1 MTGLIHQTTKLVIF
15 CILGI
20 GAATS
25 TLAAPPTPISACPY
39 TISTPGSYAVTQNL
53 SVSSIGGNC
62 ISLVPPLA
70 GVSIDL
76 QNHSI
81 TGSGPNN
88 TGAGAGISCF
98 LTSSGAKCD
107 NVIIVNGTISKFPS
121 AGISIAGDGNIV
133 SGVTATANGGFG
145 VVLGARVGNRT
156 NMVDAVTANGNG
168 SDGIQLGASAFGNAN
183 HSVSN
188 SSADGN
194 GGDGII
200 AFGSVNN
207 CEASNNAQVGL
218 TGTFVSDSKARN
230 NGGAGI
236 VGLGGYAGVFSS
248 TATGNGGGGITA
260 FSGGNVV
267 NNAAQNNDGIG
278 IQLLC
283 PGLGLQQHRQFQHRG
298 RHRADRFDLRAVWQQ
313 ASAVGGSQKKEQGRH
328 FNFVRVL
335 RRFSGL
341 DKYLV
346 RVTSLEIATQPTV
359 PPDGVIDG

>member
-15 CILGI
+15 CFLGT

-53 SVSSIGGNC
+53 SASSIGGNC
-62 ISLVPPLA
+62 ISLMAPLA

-98 LTSSGAKCD
+98 LTSSGDKCD
-107 NVIIVNGTISKFPS
+107 SVIIVNGTISKF
-121 AGISIAGDGNIV
+121 AQEGISLVGNGNIIA
-133 SGVTATANGGFG
+133 GVTASANGDG
-145 VVLGARVGNRT
+145 VRVNATGVGNRP
-156 NMVDAVTANGNG
+156 NVVDGVTANGNG
-168 SDGIQLGASAFGNAN
+168 RDGITAGGNGTAN
-183 HSVSN
+183 SVSN

-194 GGDGII
+194 GGNGIFASGI
-200 AFGSVNN
+200 VSN
-207 CEASNNAQVGL
+207 CEASNNGQAGL

-230 NGGAGI
+230 NAGVGI
-236 VGLGGYAGVFSS
+236 VGLGGYTGVLNS
-248 TATGNGGGGITA
+248 TATGNGGGGIT
-260 FSGGNVV
+260 FVPSQTNGPGGNVV

-283 PGLGLQQHRQFQHRG
+283 PVSVYNNI
-298 RHRADRFDLRAVWQQ
+298 AN
-313 ASAVGGSQKKEQGRH
+313 SNTGGDI
-328 FNFVRVL
+328 V
-335 RRFSGL
+335 
-341 DKYLV
+341 
-346 RVTSLEIATQPTV
+346 PTDSTCELFGNK
-359 PPDGVIDG
+359 PAP

>member
-62 ISLVPPLA
+62 TSLVPPLA

-156 NMVDAVTANGNG
+156 DRERDTPKRLSLVHQAEAIMEQNPPLLPVAWERINEIWYNHVRVSTQPH
-168 SDGIQLGASAFGNAN
+168 ISA
-183 HSVSN
+183 
-188 SSADGN
+188 
-194 GGDGII
+194 
-200 AFGSVNN
+200 
-207 CEASNNAQVGL
+207 
-218 TGTFVSDSKARN
+218 
-230 NGGAGI
+230 
-236 VGLGGYAGVFSS
+236 SS
-248 TATGNGGGGITA
+248 TSCVWIR
-260 FSGGNVV
+260 SG
-267 NNAAQNNDGIG
+267 
-278 IQLLC
+278 
-283 PGLGLQQHRQFQHRG
+283 
-298 RHRADRFDLRAVWQQ
+298 
-313 ASAVGGSQKKEQGRH
+313 ST
-328 FNFVRVL
+328 
-335 RRFSGL
+335 RREPR
-341 DKYLV
+341 LV
-346 RVTSLEIATQPTV
+346 
-359 PPDGVIDG
+359 